1 MKYINRLGY
10 SLLCALALMGV
21 SCSKYN
27 DADIQSRLS
36 SVESRLN
43 TLDSQLDG
51 YNNDIKSIKGLATA
65 LEGRKTIDKLT
76 TNGANGSTVILFTDG
91 TSIEIRKGVKGD
103 RGDAGEIGAQGGLG
117 KAGLAGQDGLAPVV
131 GVRSVSGV
139 FYWTINGA
147 LLKDALGRD
156 IAVNGNHGEAGLA
169 GAAGLKGKDGY
180 VPQLR
185 INPTTSEWEISYDE
199 GNTFESLHISTK
211 GAKGTNSF
219 AGLQGISLFQS
230 IEETSSD
237 VTITLTDGE
246 KLSLPK
252 QNGMSINFDKDV
264 VKVEPNKTYQI
275 KYTLSRADLHVRAIV
290 EGAYTVKVASSS
302 TGLEGTITLTSP
314 AVVENV
320 LLTVMLGDGTRMLMK
335 TISVERETTLAG
347 TEATDPDTTPLDEN
361 KYIDLQLSS
370 GETTFKLAG
379 LNGKDITIE
388 GVQPNS
394 VVDEQGKVAAYPHA
408 PNNLKEVEFTA
419 KTPGGKVRIKGN
431 IVTLAITAG
440 KIDNVNMSDA
450 PTTFA
455 NFYLYETG
463 APGSLKTSDISFG
476 NITTLKEV
484 FLGVS
489 PYSIKGKYRTQGNAV
504 FPVVGARYVGPK
516 IQRFS
521 GAEYVDLTKLIHL
534 QALGIAEYN
543 DSAPRPV
550 KLAPS
555 VPLQLKKLYLVR
567 FKYTGIPDFT
577 TENYPALE
585 ELLLDGWSE
594 KNVLD
599 FHNHEH
605 IKNILVYQ
613 TPINVLRLDGAK
625 KISGLYLNHRGVID
639 LNLLNTPS
647 LSISQI
653 HVRRDKVKNATSN
666 YGVIRKELTSEEQDS
681 PRFFGWT
688 VKTTAEVN

>member
-1 MKYINRLGY
+1 
-10 SLLCALALMGV
+10 MGV

-36 SVESRLN
+36 SVENRLN
-43 TLDSQLDG
+43 TLDSQLNG
-51 YNNDIKSIKGLATA
+51 YNNDIKSIKRLATA

-103 RGDAGEIGAQGGLG
+103 RGDAGEVGVQGGQG
-117 KAGLAGQDGLAPVV
+117 KAGLAGQDGSAPIV

-147 LLKDALGRD
+147 LLKDASGRD

-199 GNTFESLHISTK
+199 DKTFESLHISTK
-211 GAKGTNSF
+211 GTKGADSF

-230 IEETSSD
+230 IEETGSD

-290 EGAYTVKVASSS
+290 EGAYTVKVAPSS

-379 LNGKDITIE
+379 LNGKNITIE

-394 VVDEQGKVAAYPHA
+394 VVDAQGKVTAYLHV

-419 KTPGGKVRIKGN
+419 ATPGGKVRIKGN

-463 APGSLKTSDISFG
+463 ASGSLKTSDITFG
-476 NITTLKEV
+476 NITTLKV
-484 FLGVS
+484 LYLGIS
-489 PYSIKGKYRTQGNAV
+489 PDRKFVGPYIYRTARRTIDINRLVNLEELGLHGLNGESHKATLSGTAALRLKNLILSESSDDN
-504 FPVVGARYVGPK
+504 FPV
-516 IQRFS
+516 
-521 GAEYVDLTKLIHL
+521 
-534 QALGIAEYN
+534 
-543 DSAPRPV
+543 
-550 KLAPS
+550 
-555 VPLQLKKLYLVR
+555 
-567 FKYTGIPDFT
+567 FT
-577 TENYPALE
+577 TENYPNLRS
-585 ELLLDGWSE
+585 LMMLGVYRQKRPDI
-594 KNVLD
+594 D
-599 FHNHEH
+599 FHDHDFLSSIYISRTH
-605 IKNILVYQ
+605 IPTY
-613 TPINVLRLDGAK
+613 LRLDGSKALRSV
-625 KISGLYLNHRGVID
+625 IIREPRQVGVTVI
-639 LNLLNTPS
+639 NMLNTPK
-647 LSISQI
+647 LSSTGIRFQ
-653 HVRRDKVKNATSN
+653 NASPGT
-666 YGVIRKELTSEEQDS
+666 ILKELSVNS
-681 PRFFGWT
+681 IGGWT
-688 VKTTAEVN
+688 VKTTAQGN

>member
-1 MKYINRLGY
+1 MRYINRLGY
-10 SLLCALALMGV
+10 SLFCVLALMGV

-27 DADIQSRLS
+27 DAAIQSRLS

-51 YNNDIKSIKGLATA
+51 YNNDIKSLKKLTQA
-65 LEGRKTIDKLT
+65 LEGRKTIDRMT
-76 TNGANGSTVILFTDG
+76 TKGANGSTVILFTDG
-91 TSIEIRKGVKGD
+91 TSIEIRKGIKGD
-103 RGDAGEIGAQGGLG
+103 RGDAGEVGAQGLQG
-117 KAGLAGQDGLAPVV
+117 KTGLAGQDGSAPIV
-131 GVRSVSGV
+131 GVRSVHGT
-139 FYWTINGA
+139 FYWTLNGA
-147 LLKDALGRD
+147 LLKDASGRG
-156 IAVNGNHGEAGLA
+156 IAVSGGHGASGTA
-169 GAAGLKGKDGY
+169 GAAGLKGKDGN

-185 INPTTSEWEISYDE
+185 INPTTSEWEVSYDD
-199 GNTFESLHISTK
+199 GKTFEYLHISTK
-211 GAKGTNSF
+211 GAKGTDGF
-219 AGLQGISLFQS
+219 VGLQGISLFQS

-275 KYTLSRADLHVRAIV
+275 KYTLSRSNLHVRAIV

-379 LNGKDITIE
+379 LNGKNITIE

-394 VVDEQGKVAAYPHA
+394 VVDEQGKVAAYSHA

-594 KNVLD
+594 KNILD

-605 IKNILVYQ
+605 IKNILVHQ

-625 KISGLYLNHRGVID
+625 KISGLYLNHRGIID

-653 HVRRDKVKNATSN
+653 YVRRDKVKNAASN
-666 YGVIRKELTSEEQDS
+666 YGVIRKEFTSEEQNR

-688 VKTTAEVN
+688 VKTTAESN

>member
-10 SLLCALALMGV
+10 SLFCALALMGV

-27 DADIQSRLS
+27 DAAIQSRLS

-51 YNNDIKSIKGLATA
+51 YNNDIKSIKGLAKA

-103 RGDAGEIGAQGGLG
+103 RGDAGEVGAQGGQG

-147 LLKDALGRD
+147 LLKDASGRD
-156 IAVNGNHGEAGLA
+156 IAVSGNHGETGLT
-169 GAAGLKGKDGY
+169 GAAGLKGNDGY

-185 INPTTSEWEISYDE
+185 INPTSSEWEISYDD
-199 GNTFESLHISTK
+199 GKTFESLYISTK
-211 GAKGTNSF
+211 GPKGTDSF
-219 AGLQGISLFQS
+219 VGLQGISLFQS

-264 VKVEPNKTYQI
+264 VKVEPNMTYQI

-290 EGAYTVKVASSS
+290 EGAYTVKVAPSS

-335 TISVERETTLAG
+335 TISVERETTLGG
-347 TEATDPDTTPLDEN
+347 TEATNPDTTPLDEN
-361 KYIDLQLSS
+361 KYIDLQLNT

-379 LNGKDITIE
+379 LDGKNITIE

-394 VVDEQGKVAAYPHA
+394 VVDAQGQVTAYPHS
-408 PNNLKEVEFTA
+408 LSSLREEVFIA

-440 KIDNVNMSDA
+440 KIDNINMSDA

-463 APGSLKTSDISFG
+463 VGGSLITSDITFG
-476 NITTLKEV
+476 NITTLKRLY
-484 FLGVS
+484 LGIS
-489 PYSIKGKYRTQGNAV
+489 PDRKFSGPYIYRTARRAV
-504 FPVVGARYVGPK
+504 DISKLVNLEELGLHGLNGDNHKATLSAATALKLKDLILSESSDDNFP
-516 IQRFS
+516 I
-521 GAEYVDLTKLIHL
+521 
-534 QALGIAEYN
+534 
-543 DSAPRPV
+543 
-550 KLAPS
+550 
-555 VPLQLKKLYLVR
+555 
-567 FKYTGIPDFT
+567 FT
-577 TENYPALE
+577 TENYPYLRSLT
-585 ELLLDGWSE
+585 LLGVYREHRPDI
-594 KNVLD
+594 D
-599 FHNHEH
+599 FHNHKALRSIYISRSH
-605 IKNILVYQ
+605 IP
-613 TPINVLRLDGAK
+613 TPFRLDGATE
-625 KISGLYLNHRGVID
+625 LVRVRLREPRNVRGASFDV
-639 LNLLNTPS
+639 NMLNTPKLQKSGIS
-647 LSISQI
+647 LNGSAQGI
-653 HVRRDKVKNATSN
+653 
-666 YGVIRKELTSEEQDS
+666 IRKELSEQS
-681 PRFFGWT
+681 IGGWT
-688 VKTTAEVN
+688 VKTTAESN

>member
-10 SLLCALALMGV
+10 SLFCALALMGV

-36 SVESRLN
+36 SVENRLSI
-43 TLDSQLDG
+43 LDSQLDG
-51 YNNDIKSIKGLATA
+51 YNNDIKSIKRLATA

-103 RGDAGEIGAQGGLG
+103 RGDAGEVGAQGGQG
-117 KAGLAGQDGLAPVV
+117 KSGLAGQDGSAPVV

-147 LLKDALGRD
+147 LLKDASGRD

-199 GNTFESLHISTK
+199 GKTFESLHISTK
-211 GAKGTNSF
+211 GTKGADSF

-230 IEETSSD
+230 IEETGSD

-275 KYTLSRADLHVRAIV
+275 KYTLSRADLHMRAIV
-290 EGAYTVKVASSS
+290 EGAYTVKVAPSS

-314 AVVENV
+314 AIVENV

-379 LNGKDITIE
+379 LNGKNITIE

-394 VVDEQGKVAAYPHA
+394 VVDAQGKVTAYLHV

-419 KTPGGKVRIKGN
+419 ATPGGKVRIKGN

-463 APGSLKTSDISFG
+463 SSGSLKTSDITFG
-476 NITTLKEV
+476 NITTLKV
-484 FLGVS
+484 LYLGIS
-489 PYSIKGKYRTQGNAV
+489 PDRKFVGPYIYRTARRTIDINRLVNLEELGLHGLNGESHKATLSGTAALRLKNLILSESSDDN
-504 FPVVGARYVGPK
+504 FPV
-516 IQRFS
+516 
-521 GAEYVDLTKLIHL
+521 
-534 QALGIAEYN
+534 
-543 DSAPRPV
+543 
-550 KLAPS
+550 
-555 VPLQLKKLYLVR
+555 
-567 FKYTGIPDFT
+567 FT
-577 TENYPALE
+577 TENYPNLRS
-585 ELLLDGWSE
+585 LMMLGVYRQKRPDI
-594 KNVLD
+594 D
-599 FHNHEH
+599 FHDHDFLSSIYISRTH
-605 IKNILVYQ
+605 IPTY
-613 TPINVLRLDGAK
+613 LRLDGSKALR
-625 KISGLYLNHRGVID
+625 SVIIREPRQVGATVI
-639 LNLLNTPS
+639 NMLNTPK
-647 LSISQI
+647 LSSTGIRFQ
-653 HVRRDKVKNATSN
+653 NASPGT
-666 YGVIRKELTSEEQDS
+666 ILKELSVNS
-681 PRFFGWT
+681 IGGWT
-688 VKTTAEVN
+688 VKTTAEAN

>member
-1 MKYINRLGY
+1 MKYINRLRY
-10 SLLCALALMGV
+10 SLFCALALMGV

-36 SVESRLN
+36 SVENRLN
-43 TLDSQLDG
+43 TLDSQLNG
-51 YNNDIKSIKGLATA
+51 YNNDIKSIKRLATA

-103 RGDAGEIGAQGGLG
+103 RGDAGEVGVQGGQG
-117 KAGLAGQDGLAPVV
+117 KAGLAGQDGSAPIV

-147 LLKDALGRD
+147 LLKDASGRD

-199 GNTFESLHISTK
+199 DKTFESLHISTK
-211 GAKGTNSF
+211 GTKGADSF

-230 IEETSSD
+230 IEETGSD

-264 VKVEPNKTYQI
+264 VKVEPNMTYQI

-290 EGAYTVKVASSS
+290 EGAYTVKVAPSS
-302 TGLEGTITLTSP
+302 TGLDGTITLTSP

-379 LNGKDITIE
+379 LNGKNITIE

-394 VVDEQGKVAAYPHA
+394 VVDAQGKVTAYLHV

-419 KTPGGKVRIKGN
+419 ATPGGKVRIKGN

-463 APGSLKTSDISFG
+463 ASGSLKTSDITFG
-476 NITTLKEV
+476 NITTLKV
-484 FLGVS
+484 LYLGIS
-489 PYSIKGKYRTQGNAV
+489 PDRKFVGPYIYRTARRTIDINRLVNLEELGLHGLNGESHKATLSGTAALRLKNLILSESSDDN
-504 FPVVGARYVGPK
+504 FPV
-516 IQRFS
+516 
-521 GAEYVDLTKLIHL
+521 
-534 QALGIAEYN
+534 
-543 DSAPRPV
+543 
-550 KLAPS
+550 
-555 VPLQLKKLYLVR
+555 
-567 FKYTGIPDFT
+567 FT
-577 TENYPALE
+577 TENYPNLRS
-585 ELLLDGWSE
+585 LMMLGVYRQKRPDI
-594 KNVLD
+594 D
-599 FHNHEH
+599 FHDHDFLSSIYISRTH
-605 IKNILVYQ
+605 IPTY
-613 TPINVLRLDGAK
+613 LRLDGSKALR
-625 KISGLYLNHRGVID
+625 SVIIREPRQVGATVI
-639 LNLLNTPS
+639 NMLNTPK
-647 LSISQI
+647 LSSTGIRFQ
-653 HVRRDKVKNATSN
+653 NASPGT
-666 YGVIRKELTSEEQDS
+666 ILKELSVNS
-681 PRFFGWT
+681 IGGWT
-688 VKTTAEVN
+688 VKTTAQGN

>member
-1 MKYINRLGY
+1 MKYINRLRY
-10 SLLCALALMGV
+10 SLFCALALMGV

-36 SVESRLN
+36 SVENRLN
-43 TLDSQLDG
+43 TLDSQLNG
-51 YNNDIKSIKGLATA
+51 YNNDIKSIKRLATA

-103 RGDAGEIGAQGGLG
+103 RGDAGEVGVQGGQG
-117 KAGLAGQDGLAPVV
+117 KAGLAGQDGSAPIV

-147 LLKDALGRD
+147 LLKDASGRD

-199 GNTFESLHISTK
+199 DKTFESLHISTK
-211 GAKGTNSF
+211 GTKGADSF

-230 IEETSSD
+230 IEETGSD

-290 EGAYTVKVASSS
+290 EGAYTVKVAPSS

-379 LNGKDITIE
+379 LNGKNITIE

-394 VVDEQGKVAAYPHA
+394 VVDAQGKVTAYLHV

-419 KTPGGKVRIKGN
+419 ATPGGKVRIKGN

-463 APGSLKTSDISFG
+463 ASGSLKTSDITFG
-476 NITTLKEV
+476 NITTLKV
-484 FLGVS
+484 LYLGIS
-489 PYSIKGKYRTQGNAV
+489 PDRKFVGPYIYRTARRTIDINRLVNLEELGLHGLNGESHKATLSGTAALRLKNLILSESSDDN
-504 FPVVGARYVGPK
+504 FPV
-516 IQRFS
+516 
-521 GAEYVDLTKLIHL
+521 
-534 QALGIAEYN
+534 
-543 DSAPRPV
+543 
-550 KLAPS
+550 
-555 VPLQLKKLYLVR
+555 
-567 FKYTGIPDFT
+567 FT
-577 TENYPALE
+577 TENYPNLRS
-585 ELLLDGWSE
+585 LMMLGVYRQKRPDI
-594 KNVLD
+594 D
-599 FHNHEH
+599 FHDHDFLSSIYISRTH
-605 IKNILVYQ
+605 IPTY
-613 TPINVLRLDGAK
+613 LRLDGSKALR
-625 KISGLYLNHRGVID
+625 SVIIREPRQVGATVI
-639 LNLLNTPS
+639 NMLNTPK
-647 LSISQI
+647 LSSTGIRFQ
-653 HVRRDKVKNATSN
+653 NASPGT
-666 YGVIRKELTSEEQDS
+666 ILKELSVNS
-681 PRFFGWT
+681 IGGWT
-688 VKTTAEVN
+688 VKTTAESN

>member
-1 MKYINRLGY
+1 
-10 SLLCALALMGV
+10 MGV

-36 SVESRLN
+36 SVENRLN
-43 TLDSQLDG
+43 TLDSQMNG
-51 YNNDIKSIKGLATA
+51 YNNDIKSIKRLATA

-103 RGDAGEIGAQGGLG
+103 RGDAGEVGVQGGQG
-117 KAGLAGQDGLAPVV
+117 KAGLAGQDGSAPIV

-147 LLKDALGRD
+147 LLKDASGRD

-199 GNTFESLHISTK
+199 DKTFESLHISTK
-211 GAKGTNSF
+211 GTKGADSF

-230 IEETSSD
+230 IEETGSD

-290 EGAYTVKVASSS
+290 EGAYTVKVAPSS

-379 LNGKDITIE
+379 LNGKNITIE

-394 VVDEQGKVAAYPHA
+394 VVDAQGKVTAYLHV

-419 KTPGGKVRIKGN
+419 ATPGGKVRIKGN

-463 APGSLKTSDISFG
+463 ASGSLKTSDITFG
-476 NITTLKEV
+476 NITTLKV
-484 FLGVS
+484 LYLGIS
-489 PYSIKGKYRTQGNAV
+489 PDRKFVGPYIYRTARRTIDINRLVNLEELGLHGLNGESHKATLSGTAALRLKNLILSESSDDN
-504 FPVVGARYVGPK
+504 FPV
-516 IQRFS
+516 
-521 GAEYVDLTKLIHL
+521 
-534 QALGIAEYN
+534 
-543 DSAPRPV
+543 
-550 KLAPS
+550 
-555 VPLQLKKLYLVR
+555 
-567 FKYTGIPDFT
+567 FT
-577 TENYPALE
+577 TENYPNLRS
-585 ELLLDGWSE
+585 LMMLGVYRQKRPDI
-594 KNVLD
+594 D
-599 FHNHEH
+599 FHDHDFLSSIYISRTH
-605 IKNILVYQ
+605 IPTY
-613 TPINVLRLDGAK
+613 LRLDGSKALR
-625 KISGLYLNHRGVID
+625 SVIIREPRQVGATVI
-639 LNLLNTPS
+639 NMLNTPK
-647 LSISQI
+647 LSSTGIRFQ
-653 HVRRDKVKNATSN
+653 NASPGT
-666 YGVIRKELTSEEQDS
+666 ILKELSVNS
-681 PRFFGWT
+681 IGGWT
-688 VKTTAEVN
+688 VKTTAQGN

>member
-147 LLKDALGRD
+147 LLKDASGRD

-185 INPTTSEWEISYDE
+185 INPTTSEWEISYDQ
-199 GNTFESLHISTK
+199 GKTFESLHISTK
-211 GAKGTNSF
+211 GTKGTDSF

-370 GETTFKLAG
+370 GETTFKLAA
-379 LNGKDITIE
+379 LNGKNITIE

-394 VVDEQGKVAAYPHA
+394 VVDAQGKVTAYPHV
-408 PNNLKEVEFTA
+408 PNNLKEVEFIA

-463 APGSLKTSDISFG
+463 ALGSLKTSDITFG
-476 NITTLKEV
+476 NITTLKV
-484 FLGVS
+484 LYLGIS
-489 PYSIKGKYRTQGNAV
+489 PDRKFVGPYIYRTARRTIDINRLVNLEELGLHGLNGENHKATLSGTAALRLKNLILSESSDDN
-504 FPVVGARYVGPK
+504 FPV
-516 IQRFS
+516 
-521 GAEYVDLTKLIHL
+521 
-534 QALGIAEYN
+534 
-543 DSAPRPV
+543 
-550 KLAPS
+550 
-555 VPLQLKKLYLVR
+555 
-567 FKYTGIPDFT
+567 FT
-577 TENYPALE
+577 TENYPNLRS
-585 ELLLDGWSE
+585 LMMLGVYRQKRPDI
-594 KNVLD
+594 D
-599 FHNHEH
+599 FHDHDFLSSIYISRTH
-605 IKNILVYQ
+605 IPTY
-613 TPINVLRLDGAK
+613 LRLDGSKALR
-625 KISGLYLNHRGVID
+625 SVIIREPRQVGATVI
-639 LNLLNTPS
+639 NMLNTPR
-647 LSISQI
+647 LSSTGIRFQ
-653 HVRRDKVKNATSN
+653 NASPGT
-666 YGVIRKELTSEEQDS
+666 ILKELSVNS
-681 PRFFGWT
+681 IGGWT

>member
-10 SLLCALALMGV
+10 SLFCALALMGV

-36 SVESRLN
+36 SVENRLN

-76 TNGANGSTVILFTDG
+76 TTGANGSTVILFTDG
-91 TSIEIRKGVKGD
+91 TSIEIRKGAKGD
-103 RGDAGEIGAQGGLG
+103 RGDAGEIGVQGGQG
-117 KAGLAGQDGLAPVV
+117 KAGLAGQDGSAPTV
-131 GVRSVSGV
+131 GVRSVRGV

-147 LLKDALGRD
+147 LLKDASGRD
-156 IAVNGNHGEAGLA
+156 ITVSGNQGVAGLT
-169 GAAGLKGKDGY
+169 GAAGMKGKDGY

-185 INPTTSEWEISYDE
+185 INSATSEWEISYDE

-211 GAKGTNSF
+211 GPKGTDGF
-219 AGLQGISLFQS
+219 VGLQGISLFQS

-252 QNGMSINFDKDV
+252 QNGMSINFDKDI

-275 KYTLSRADLHVRAIV
+275 KYTLSRAHLHVRAIV
-290 EGAYTVKVASSS
+290 EGAYTVKVAPSS

-314 AVVENV
+314 AIVEDV
-320 LLTVMLGDGTRMLMK
+320 LLTVMFGDGTRMLMK
-335 TISVERETTLAG
+335 TISVERETTLGG
-347 TEATDPDTTPLDEN
+347 TEATDPETTPLDEN
-361 KYIDLQLSS
+361 KYIDLQLNT

-379 LNGKDITIE
+379 LNGKNITIE

-394 VVDEQGKVAAYPHA
+394 VVDAQGKVTAYLHV

-419 KTPGGKVRIKGN
+419 KKPGGKVRIKGN

-463 APGSLKTSDISFG
+463 VSGSLTTSDITFG
-476 NITTLKEV
+476 NITTLKRLY
-484 FLGVS
+484 LGIS
-489 PYSIKGKYRTQGNAV
+489 PGPR
-504 FPVVGARYVGPK
+504 FVGPYIYRITRRAINISK
-516 IQRFS
+516 LVNLEELGLHGLNGDDHKATLS
-521 GAEYVDLTKLIHL
+521 AATALKLKDLILSESSDDNFPI
-534 QALGIAEYN
+534 
-543 DSAPRPV
+543 
-550 KLAPS
+550 
-555 VPLQLKKLYLVR
+555 
-567 FKYTGIPDFT
+567 FT
-577 TENYPALE
+577 TENYPNLRS
-585 ELLLDGWSE
+585 LMMLGVYRQKRPDI
-594 KNVLD
+594 D
-599 FHNHEH
+599 FHDHAFLSRIYISRTH
-605 IKNILVYQ
+605 IPKYF
-613 TPINVLRLDGAK
+613 RLDGSKALRSVT
-625 KISGLYLNHRGVID
+625 IREPNLVGTTVI
-639 LNLLNTPS
+639 NMLNTPR
-647 LSISQI
+647 LSSSGIRFQ
-653 HVRRDKVKNATSN
+653 NASPGT
-666 YGVIRKELTSEEQDS
+666 ILKELSVNS
-681 PRFFGWT
+681 IGGWT
-688 VKTTAEVN
+688 VKTTAEAN

>member
-1 MKYINRLGY
+1 
-10 SLLCALALMGV
+10 MGV

-36 SVESRLN
+36 SVENRLN
-43 TLDSQLDG
+43 TLDSQLNG
-51 YNNDIKSIKGLATA
+51 YNNDIKSIKRLATA

-103 RGDAGEIGAQGGLG
+103 RGDAGEVGVQGGQG
-117 KAGLAGQDGLAPVV
+117 KAGLAGQDGSAPIV

-147 LLKDALGRD
+147 LLKDASGRD

-199 GNTFESLHISTK
+199 DKTFESLHISTK
-211 GAKGTNSF
+211 GTKGADSF

-230 IEETSSD
+230 IEETGSD

-290 EGAYTVKVASSS
+290 EGAYTVKVAPSS

-379 LNGKDITIE
+379 LNGKNITIE

-394 VVDEQGKVAAYPHA
+394 VVDAQGKVTAYLHV

-419 KTPGGKVRIKGN
+419 ATPGGKVRIKGN

-463 APGSLKTSDISFG
+463 ASGSLKTSDITFG
-476 NITTLKEV
+476 NITTLKV
-484 FLGVS
+484 LYLGIS
-489 PYSIKGKYRTQGNAV
+489 PDRKFVGPYIYRTARRTIDINRLVNLEELGLHGLNGESHKATLSGTAALRLKNLILSESSDDN
-504 FPVVGARYVGPK
+504 FPV
-516 IQRFS
+516 
-521 GAEYVDLTKLIHL
+521 
-534 QALGIAEYN
+534 
-543 DSAPRPV
+543 
-550 KLAPS
+550 
-555 VPLQLKKLYLVR
+555 
-567 FKYTGIPDFT
+567 FT
-577 TENYPALE
+577 TENYPNLRS
-585 ELLLDGWSE
+585 LMMLGVYRQKRPDI
-594 KNVLD
+594 D
-599 FHNHEH
+599 FHDHDFLSSIYISRTH
-605 IKNILVYQ
+605 IPTY
-613 TPINVLRLDGAK
+613 LRLDGSKALR
-625 KISGLYLNHRGVID
+625 SVIIREPRQVGATVI
-639 LNLLNTPS
+639 NMLNTPK
-647 LSISQI
+647 LSSTGIRFQ
-653 HVRRDKVKNATSN
+653 NASPGT
-666 YGVIRKELTSEEQDS
+666 ILKELSVNS
-681 PRFFGWT
+681 IGGWT
-688 VKTTAEVN
+688 VKTTAQGN

>member
-10 SLLCALALMGV
+10 SLFCALALMGV

-103 RGDAGEIGAQGGLG
+103 RGDAGEVGAQGLQG
-117 KAGLAGQDGLAPVV
+117 KTGLAGQNGSAPIV
-131 GVRSVSGV
+131 GVRSVSGT
-139 FYWTINGA
+139 FYWTLNGA
-147 LLKDALGRD
+147 LLKDASGRE
-156 IAVNGNHGEAGLA
+156 IAVSGNHGETGLT
-169 GAAGLKGKDGY
+169 GAAGLKGNDGY

-185 INPTTSEWEISYDE
+185 INPTSSEWEISYDD
-199 GNTFESLHISTK
+199 GKIFESLHISTK
-211 GAKGTNSF
+211 GPKGTDSF
-219 AGLQGISLFQS
+219 VGLQGISLFQS

-264 VKVEPNKTYQI
+264 VKVEPNMTYQI

-290 EGAYTVKVASSS
+290 EGAYTVKVAPSS
-302 TGLEGTITLTSP
+302 TGLNGMITLTSP
-314 AVVENV
+314 AVVEDV

-347 TEATDPDTTPLDEN
+347 TEATNPDTTPLDEN
-361 KYIDLQLSS
+361 RYIELQLNT

-379 LNGKDITIE
+379 LDGKNITIE

-394 VVDEQGKVAAYPHA
+394 VVDAQGQVTAYPHS
-408 PNNLKEVEFTA
+408 LSSLREEVFIA

-440 KIDNVNMSDA
+440 KIDNINMSDA

-463 APGSLKTSDISFG
+463 AAGSLTTSDVTFG

-489 PYSIKGKYRTQGNAV
+489 PVLKFVGPYILRTTRRAIDISKLVNLEKLGLHGLNGEDNKATPPASV
-504 FPVVGARYVGPK
+504 ILKLKTLILSESNDDNFPV
-516 IQRFS
+516 
-521 GAEYVDLTKLIHL
+521 
-534 QALGIAEYN
+534 
-543 DSAPRPV
+543 
-550 KLAPS
+550 
-555 VPLQLKKLYLVR
+555 
-567 FKYTGIPDFT
+567 FT
-577 TENYPALE
+577 TENYPNLR
-585 ELLLDGWSE
+585 ELIMLGVYREGRPDI
-594 KNVLD
+594 D
-599 FHNHEH
+599 FHDHAYLSRIYISRTH
-605 IKNILVYQ
+605 IPKYF
-613 TPINVLRLDGAK
+613 RLDGSKALRSVT
-625 KISGLYLNHRGVID
+625 IREPRLVGATVI
-639 LNLLNTPS
+639 NMLNTPR
-647 LSISQI
+647 LSSNGIRFQ
-653 HVRRDKVKNATSN
+653 NASPGT
-666 YGVIRKELTSEEQDS
+666 ILKELSVQSID
-681 PRFFGWT
+681 GWT
-688 VKTTAEVN
+688 VKTTAESN